1 VDELRIADDHVR
13 ILKGICHAFAS
24 ASSVDELNHAL
35 ARWIRTAL
43 RARTF
48 SYSLY
53 VPDAGSLRLH
63 RLVSEGRAIDRP
75 ELEDRRRYAL
85 NEKVPVRWAAENSWE
100 TVVLVPMATCG
111 EAFGVLELTGPTAAI
126 EGSLETLEA
135 IAAQGAIVLR
145 NLRDISLLNNEVDA
159 AMRLN
164 RIREDRLNGAI
175 ALTAHEIK
183 SPLLGTLAVMQV
195 LEQIGVEDGRRLL
208 QQAQKQLEELAA
220 LTDEL
225 LHLTLG
231 AGESDVGAIE
241 LAEVVDEILVTLP
254 DEDRA
259 RVSVL
264 KSADVTASGDSLP
277 LRNAIGHVL
286 RHALRHTSKS
296 EVVEV
301 HVGISSSSALVTV
314 IDAGPPIPT
323 TERENLFDPFARDT
337 SGTRSMDSLRLFAAR
352 RLIEAQGGEISV
364 ESLPTGACFR
374 ILIPAAAREEQFA
387 RS

>member
-1 VDELRIADDHVR
+1 MDELRVADDHVR

-24 ASSVDELNHAL
+24 ASSVDELSQAL

-53 VPDAGSLRLH
+53 VPDPGSLDLR
-63 RLVSEGRAIDRP
+63 RLVFEGPALDRP

-85 NEKVPVRWAAENSWE
+85 DEKVPVRNTAGNPWE
-100 TVVLVPMATCG
+100 TVVLLPMVTCG
-111 EAFGVLELTGPTAAI
+111 EAFGVLELTAPTAAI
-126 EGSLETLEA
+126 DGSLETLEA
-135 IAAQGAIVLR
+135 IASQGAIVLR
-145 NLRDISLLNNEVDA
+145 NLRDISMLNNEVEA
-159 AMRLN
+159 AIRLN
-164 RIREDRLNGAI
+164 RMREDRLNGAI

-195 LEQIGVEDGRRLL
+195 LEQIGVEDGRQLL
-208 QQAQKQLEELAA
+208 HQAQRQLQELAA

-225 LHLTLG
+225 LRLTLG
-231 AGESDVGAIE
+231 AGEGDVETVE
-241 LAEVVDEILVTLP
+241 LAEVVDEIVGTLP

-259 RVSVL
+259 RVSVS
-264 KSADVTASGDSLP
+264 KSSDVVASGDSLP
-277 LRNAIGHVL
+277 LRSAIGHVL
-286 RHALRHTSKS
+286 RHALRHTAKS
-296 EVVEV
+296 EVVEL
-301 HVGISSSSALVTV
+301 HVGTSDSSALITV
-314 IDAGPPIPT
+314 IDGGPPIPMI
-323 TERENLFDPFARDT
+323 ERENLFDPFARDA

-352 RLIEAQGGEISV
+352 RVIEAQGGEISV

-374 ILIPAAAREEQFA
+374 ILIPAAAREEQFV